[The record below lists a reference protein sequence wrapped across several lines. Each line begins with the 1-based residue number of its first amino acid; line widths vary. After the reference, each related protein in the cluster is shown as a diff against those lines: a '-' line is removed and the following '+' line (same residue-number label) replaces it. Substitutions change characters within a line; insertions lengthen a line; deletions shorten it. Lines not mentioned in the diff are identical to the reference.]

1 MTAPTHITAAAAALL
16 DESRERRIDFCLR
29 DYWVQYSRANYVLQ
43 RMEAVLKQPPC
54 LRPRNLLIPA
64 RSGNGKTSIVQHFT
78 KLHTV
83 DLESLEKGQHPIVPV
98 LRIEMPESPDESE
111 FWSLIL
117 DSLRISCRERTSAVE
132 KKNEAKSLLR
142 YTQTR
147 VLIIDEFNNLAN
159 SGKMTI
165 HLLGAIKGLG
175 NDLQMS
181 IIAAGTQAAINAL
194 HADPQMTSRFDA
206 CPLPRWTLNA
216 EYLRFLAS
224 YERLLPLAEPS
235 NLASR
240 ELAPKIYAMG
250 GETLGNTV
258 RVLKASAAKAI
269 EMKKEC
275 ITEDALE
282 AIEWIKP
289 SDWDA
294 VARSL

>member
-1 MTAPTHITAAAAALL
+1 MPAAAALL
-16 DESRERRIDFCLR
+16 DESRERRIDFCFR

-43 RMEAVLKQPPC
+43 RMEEVLKQPPC
-54 LRPRNLLIPA
+54 LRPRNLLLVA

-78 KLHTV
+78 NQHIVK
-83 DLESLEKGQHPIVPV
+83 LESLEKGQHPVVPV

-117 DSLRISCRERTSAVE
+117 SAFRISHRERNSAVE
-132 KKNEAKSLLR
+132 KKHEAKSLLQ
-142 YTQTR
+142 YAKTR

-235 NLASR
+235 QLASR
-240 ELAPKIYAMG
+240 NLAPKIYAMG

-269 EMKKEC
+269 EMKKER

-289 SDWDA
+289 SNWDA